1 MCRSRHGYLKESLAL
16 SKPMARRPVEV
27 ARLLHYNSW
36 ARRKY
41 LNLFGRLPWR
51 ILVRHRDAS
60 FGSVRDI
67 LLHTLQVNSIWME
80 KNFGVRSLR
89 ATTGVLD
96 SAHWSSYHS
105 MSKIL
110 SVERRLDKATLRFVD
125 ALRPSDLYRKV
136 LFEVKGRKGTMTWE
150 EGLWHLVEEEL
161 QHRGEMIALLW
172 EDDIEPPWTNFPRWH
187 FSSMAVK
194 PMDSLYVGSDAILQ
208 SDGGYVKR
216 PSNAP
221 KKSGRLM
228 VLAGE

>member
-1 MCRSRHGYLKESLAL
+1 
-16 SKPMARRPVEV
+16 MAGRTLDV

-36 ARRKY
+36 ARHKY
-41 LNLFGRLPWR
+41 LNLFGRLPWK

-60 FGSVRDI
+60 FDSLRDI

-80 KNFGVRSLR
+80 KNFEVRSLR
-89 ATTGVLD
+89 GTTAALD
-96 SAHWSSYHS
+96 SAHWPSYDR

-110 SVERRLDKATLRFVD
+110 SVEKRLDKATLRFVD
-125 ALRPSDLYRKV
+125 GLRPSDLDRRIF
-136 LFEVKGRKGTMTWE
+136 FEIKGRKGSMTWE

-187 FSSMAVK
+187 FASRTVK
-194 PMDSLYVGSDAILQ
+194 PVDSLYTGSGAILQ

-216 PSNAP
+216 PRNAP